1 MGKGKKL
8 AAQVDADLYQLAA
21 SEAKVTRGRAGQLI
35 SHWARIGRELEQS
48 TEVSQERV
56 ASVIGG
62 QSGYDSLQKKEQT
75 VVRAHWKQRI
85 EDTRSNLRLDRRF
98 TSEGKAYA
106 ELDDEG
112 NVVMRESARSPEMV
126 SKSQKSG

>member
-21 SEAKVTRGRAGQLI
+21 SEAKATRGRAGQLI

-62 QSGYDSLQKKEQT
+62 QSGYDSLQMKEQT

-112 NVVMRESARSPEMV
+112 NVVMREPARSPGMV